1 MNKKDEKD
9 ISDRV
14 SFVVVTWN
22 GSKYIGECINA
33 IRAGQKNADILVVD
47 NGSKDAS
54 TSSQIALLLG
64 ARVVT
69 LSENLGVAAAWNLA
83 IERTQNEFI
92 IFVNQD
98 AILDYRCAYEI
109 YRILSEY
116 RAPCVVGAKLFF
128 PGSNVIQHAG
138 GTVCTPRYTT
148 KHIGYRELDHK
159 NFEYLVHV
167 DYVTGAVFGCSKS
180 TLKQLGCFDA
190 RFSPAYYED
199 VDFCWRV
206 RAKGGTV
213 LYLPNAIAYHEE
225 NSSLGRG
232 SRAYHEAYTINRY
245 RFIAKHIP
253 EPKVFSEFVPA
264 ELHWL
269 KSLSSDNQDII
280 LNILQNSIPSNRI
293 SMSMSN
299 SRKIITLLTDVM
311 RRLRLEMSDK

>member
-1 MNKKDEKD
+1 MTNMDAKD

-33 IRAGQKNADILVVD
+33 IRVGQRNADVLVVD

-54 TSSQIALLLG
+54 ITSQIAFSLG

-69 LSENLGVAAAWNLA
+69 LSENLGVSTAWNLA
-83 IERTQNEFI
+83 IERIQNEFI
-92 IFVNQD
+92 VFVNQD
-98 AILDYRCAYEI
+98 AILDHLCAYEI
-109 YRILSEY
+109 YRTLSEN

-138 GTVCTPRYTT
+138 GIVCTPRYTT

-159 NFEYLVHV
+159 DFDDLVNV
-167 DYVTGAVFGCSKS
+167 DYVTGAVFGCTKS
-180 TLKQLGCFDA
+180 TLKQLGCFDS

-206 RAKGGTV
+206 RAKGGTI
-213 LYLPNAIAYHEE
+213 LYQPNAIAYHEE

-253 EPKVFSEFVPA
+253 EPKVVSEFVPA
-264 ELHWL
+264 ELNWL
-269 KSLSSDNQDII
+269 KSLSYDNQDII
-280 LNILQNSIPSNRI
+280 LNILQNSIPGNRI
-293 SMSMSN
+293 TMSSF
-299 SRKIITLLTDVM
+299 SRKIITLLTDFM
-311 RRLRLEMSDK
+311 RRLKLEMSDK